1 MEGQRT
7 PPSRGG
13 GLGRGRDRGRPPGQ
27 GGRGRGPGRVTTPPT
42 ANTRQS
48 RRQQGLSPE
57 FVPPPD
63 TPTSSTTGT
72 RTLSSNQQTIPAQT
86 TQTPNQN
93 LDSQSQPTS
102 QSHSTSQSGSRQRSK
117 NRRKKNQRGGGTV
130 TSSLPSLEH
139 VSNTRTLTGQFG
151 NEAPD
156 DDVSAIRRLQE
167 GANEQFASLDNLLDG
182 MFEPIPQPI
191 ASFIDNHIS
200 LDNTKME
207 LLSNLGY
214 DSLAS
219 FVRSGALSV

>member
-1 MEGQRT
+1 M
-7 PPSRGG
+7 
-13 GLGRGRDRGRPPGQ
+13 
-27 GGRGRGPGRVTTPPT
+27 
-42 ANTRQS
+42 
-48 RRQQGLSPE
+48 
-57 FVPPPD
+57 
-63 TPTSSTTGT
+63 
-72 RTLSSNQQTIPAQT
+72 
-86 TQTPNQN
+86 
-93 LDSQSQPTS
+93 
-102 QSHSTSQSGSRQRSK
+102 
-117 NRRKKNQRGGGTV
+117 
-130 TSSLPSLEH
+130 
-139 VSNTRTLTGQFG
+139 SNTCTLTGQFG

-219 FVRSGALSV
+219 FVRSGALSVRDMVSLVGRSYIHHKDLALVLFVVKVMASVIHDQAQAQQHNALMVGNSSCTVDLNTLPTDFHGISAFFATINSHKVKSVVYKLKRKDIAGEIKHEISQQISDPHLGSYV